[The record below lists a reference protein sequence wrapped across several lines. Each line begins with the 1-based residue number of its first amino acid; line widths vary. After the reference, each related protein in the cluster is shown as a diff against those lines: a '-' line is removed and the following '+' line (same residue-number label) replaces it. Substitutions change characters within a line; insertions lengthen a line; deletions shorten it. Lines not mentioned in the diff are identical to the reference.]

1 MRPSLD
7 SKRRLLGALVA
18 LAWWVAPALALG
30 EGETTPTRL
39 DQALE
44 GPWRWLA
51 PDLAGLLPNTALQVG
66 PWLERAITLDPERR
80 VEARARLEPPPPPP
94 IAPPIAPPDPAAA
107 PPPVTPVPAEPVDP
121 ELPARAP
128 ILRQAALDSAR
139 LLEAAG
145 ESAAAAEAYAGV
157 IESARSEGEEI
168 QVDVWHGLAVNLARA
183 GNAAAAE
190 RAFLT
195 GLDASGPAEDQI
207 RFRYDLAGFYHT
219 QRRLLE
225 AFAVIDALM
234 AHAPASREALAART
248 GLASSIEL
256 TTLALPRGASP
267 AWPEPPVEPGWE
279 AVDPRVTRAMSWVPE
294 PLRRGGLS
302 FGEIVAGLSSPRTLF
317 ALGFA
322 GVVIGGLLLLLRQ
335 RGDIA
340 VAIVYPEE
348 LRGIFRV
355 RWVRSRARLPD
366 ASTEE
371 QIRKGGASTRRQH
384 HMVARETQFQR
395 LFTGRYTVIVDGLL
409 IDPATDEV
417 LGKIHEEKLVR
428 VRNRRTMRVEF
439 DIHPSTC
446 PVDVAVVWGD
456 RPAHEAQVAV
466 PGLIDKPRAANAGS
480 IRILLPKGSHHLLI
494 GCGDRVFDHS
504 LVVASFRPMPVLID
518 VLAADAVFKG
528 CPPAVLPYLTGDLA
542 SVARALERDGQAT
555 LGYRLLGGK
564 YEQEGD
570 FARAADFFE
579 SAGDP
584 LAAAR
589 LRLAQG
595 EIGRAASLFEK
606 AGAWLEAAD
615 AHLRDDQLLH
625 AGECYERGLDYERA
639 IRCYRECGAI
649 DRWLTA
655 LERYGRV
662 FEAAQLAIEHGQR
675 PRAIRLLQLVEATD
689 PAFREACGLL
699 ADAFE
704 TEGHFDLA
712 AAKLDEHIATFR
724 PSYAPADTYARLAGY
739 WEQAGHTERALGI
752 LEDLRRREPT
762 YPNIASRIE
771 LLRKQRS
778 ASGHV
783 FAGGAQRIGDR
794 MPDGGS
800 TAFVGEVRYELL
812 EEIGRGGMG
821 VVYRARDTRLGR
833 IVALKRL
840 PEGLRRH
847 HPRALQFFLREAQ
860 SAARLNHPNI
870 VTVFDADQQDGQFF
884 ITMELLE
891 GQPLHTILR
900 ERGQLSAMNVIGIAR
915 QACRGLDY
923 AHGQGIIHR
932 DIKTANL
939 FATTDR
945 VIKIMDFGLA
955 KVLEEV
961 RGATTLV
968 SGTPYYMSPEQVL
981 GQDVDHRSDLYS
993 LGATL
998 FELATG
1004 RVPFDAGE
1012 VAYHHRH
1019 TPAPDPR
1026 SLRPDLPDPL
1036 AELISRLLEK
1046 SPAARLQSAADV
1058 LDALMEIEAE

>member
-1 MRPSLD
+1 VRPTFD
-7 SKRRLLGALVA
+7 SKRRLWGALVA
-18 LAWWVAPALALG
+18 FAWGVGPSLALAQA
-30 EGETTPTRL
+30 ETTPTRL
-39 DQALE
+39 DQALD
-44 GPWRWLA
+44 GPWRWLD
-51 PDLAGLLPNTALQVG
+51 PELAGSTQAIGLSVG

-80 VEARARLEPPPPPP
+80 VDAQRRLAPPP
-94 IAPPIAPPDPAAA
+94 APPIGPPDPAVA
-107 PPPVTPVPAEPVDP
+107 PVPGAPVVPEPVVE

-128 ILRQAALDSAR
+128 ILRKAALESAC

-145 ESAAAAEAYAGV
+145 ESVAAAEAYAGV
-157 IESARSEGEEI
+157 IESSLSEGEEI

-183 GNAAAAE
+183 GDFAGAE
-190 RAFLT
+190 RAFLS
-195 GLDASGPAEDQI
+195 GLDASGQAEDQI
-207 RFRYDLAGFYHT
+207 RFRYDLAGFYRT
-219 QRRLLE
+219 QGRLLE
-225 AFAVIDALM
+225 AIAVIEALL
-234 AHAPASREALAART
+234 AHAPASSEVAAART

-256 TTLALPRGASP
+256 TVLALPRGASP

-279 AVDPRVTRAMSWVPE
+279 AVDPRVTRAMAWIPE
-294 PLRRGGLS
+294 PLRSGGLS
-302 FGEIVAGLSSPRTLF
+302 FGQIVAGLSSPRVLAYL
-317 ALGFA
+317 ALAAAAF
-322 GVVIGGLLLLLRQ
+322 VGLLLLLRQ

-340 VAIVYPEE
+340 VAIIYPEE

-355 RWVRSRARLPD
+355 RWARSRARLPD

-371 QIRKGGASTRRQH
+371 QIRRGGASTRRQH
-384 HMVARETQFQR
+384 HMVSRETQFQR

-428 VRNRRTMRVEF
+428 VRHRRTMRVEF
-439 DIHPSTC
+439 DVHPSTC
-446 PVDVAVVWGD
+446 PIDLAVVWGD

-466 PGLIDKPRAANAGS
+466 PGLIDKPRAATAGS
-480 IRILLPKGSHHLLI
+480 IRIPLPKGTHHLLV
-494 GCGDRVFDHS
+494 GCGDRVFDHT
-504 LVVASFRPMPVLID
+504 LVVTSFRPMPVVID

-528 CPPAVLPYLTGDLA
+528 CPPAVQPYLTGDLP

-595 EIGRAASLFEK
+595 EAARAASLFEK
-606 AGAWLEAAD
+606 AESWLEAAD

-689 PAFREACGLL
+689 PAFREACLLL

-724 PSYAPADTYARLAGY
+724 PGYAPADTYARLAGC

-783 FAGGAQRIGDR
+783 FAPAAQRISDR
-794 MPDGGS
+794 IPDGAS

-821 VVYRARDTRLGR
+821 VVYKARDTRLGR

-923 AHGQGIIHR
+923 AHGQGIVHR

-981 GQDVDHRSDLYS
+981 GQDVDHRADLYS
-993 LGATL
+993 LGVTL

-1004 RVPFDAGE
+1004 RVPFDSGE

-1026 SLRPDLPDPL
+1026 ALRPDLPEPL
-1036 AELISRLLEK
+1036 ARLISKLLAK
-1046 SPAARLQSAADV
+1046 NPADRLQSAADV
-1058 LDALMEIEAE
+1058 LDALMDIETE

>member
-1 MRPSLD
+1 VRPTFD
-7 SKRRLLGALVA
+7 SKRRLWGALVA
-18 LAWWVAPALALG
+18 FAWWVGPSLALAQT
-30 EGETTPTRL
+30 ETTPTRL
-39 DQALE
+39 DQALD
-44 GPWRWLA
+44 GPWRWLD
-51 PDLAGLLPNTALQVG
+51 PELAGSTQAIGLSVG

-80 VEARARLEPPPPPP
+80 VDAQRRLEPPPT
-94 IAPPIAPPDPAAA
+94 PPIAPPDPAVA
-107 PPPVTPVPAEPVDP
+107 PSPGAPVVLEPVVE

-128 ILRQAALDSAR
+128 ILRKAALESAC

-157 IESARSEGEEI
+157 IESSLSEGEEI
-168 QVDVWHGLAVNLARA
+168 QVEVWHGLAVNLARA
-183 GNAAAAE
+183 GDFADAE
-190 RAFLT
+190 RAFLS
-195 GLDASGPAEDQI
+195 GLDASGQAEDQI
-207 RFRYDLAGFYHT
+207 RFRYDLAGFYRM
-219 QRRLLE
+219 QGRLLE
-225 AFAVIDALM
+225 AIAVIDALL
-234 AHAPASREALAART
+234 AHAPASSEVAAART

-256 TTLALPRGASP
+256 TVLALPRGASTV
-267 AWPEPPVEPGWE
+267 WPEPPVEPGWE
-279 AVDPRVTRAMSWVPE
+279 QVDPRVTRAMAWIPE
-294 PLRRGGLS
+294 PLRSGGLS
-302 FGEIVAGLSSPRTLF
+302 FGQIVAGLSSPRVLAYL
-317 ALGFA
+317 ALAAA
-322 GVVIGGLLLLLRQ
+322 GVVGLVLLLRQ

-340 VAIVYPEE
+340 VAIIYPEE

-355 RWVRSRARLPD
+355 RWRRSRARLPD

-371 QIRKGGASTRRQH
+371 QIRRGGASTRRQH
-384 HMVARETQFQR
+384 HMVSRETQFQR

-428 VRNRRTMRVEF
+428 VRHRRTMRVEF
-439 DIHPSTC
+439 DVHPSTC
-446 PVDVAVVWGD
+446 PIDLAVVWGD

-466 PGLIDKPRAANAGS
+466 PGLIDKPRAATAGS
-480 IRILLPKGSHHLLI
+480 IRILLPKGIHHLLV
-494 GCGDRVFDHS
+494 GCGDRVFDHT
-504 LVVASFRPMPVLID
+504 LVVTSFRPMPVVID

-528 CPPAVLPYLTGDLA
+528 CPPAVQPYLTGDLP

-595 EIGRAASLFEK
+595 EAARAASLFEK
-606 AGAWLEAAD
+606 AESWLDAAD

-689 PAFREACGLL
+689 PAFREACLLL

-724 PSYAPADTYARLAGY
+724 PGYAPADTYARLAGC

-783 FAGGAQRIGDR
+783 FAPAAQRVSDR
-794 MPDGGS
+794 IPDGAS

-821 VVYRARDTRLGR
+821 VVYKARDTRLGR

-923 AHGQGIIHR
+923 AHGQGIVHR

-981 GQDVDHRSDLYS
+981 GQDVDHRADLYS
-993 LGATL
+993 LGVTL

-1004 RVPFDAGE
+1004 RVPFDSGE

-1026 SLRPDLPDPL
+1026 ALRPDLPEPL
-1036 AELISRLLEK
+1036 ARLISKLLAK
-1046 SPAARLQSAADV
+1046 NPADRLQSAADV
-1058 LDALMEIEAE
+1058 LDALMDIETE